1 MSRFVKISEKFVKG
15 YAQVNGHI
23 ATLVVGAL
31 AITMMFQ
38 VFFRYVLNRSLAWS
52 DEFGSFMLVWVTM
65 FGSVIVLYEGKH
77 LAITMLVE
85 RLKTPFTE
93 MVKICA
99 NLVSLLLVMVV
110 LIYLVPIMQITV
122 TTGTISIPAIPRV
135 SIYSAMPIAFFGMA
149 IILISDILKDIAGL
163 VKRTTSGKKVA

>member
-1 MSRFVKISEKFVKG
+1 MRRFVKISEKFVKG
-15 YAQVNGHI
+15 YAQVNGHV

-77 LAITMLVE
+77 LAITMLSE
-85 RLKTPFTE
+85 KLKAPWSGG
-93 MVKICA
+93 VRICA
-99 NLVSLLLVMVV
+99 NLVSLVLVLVV
-110 LIYLVPIMQITV
+110 LIYLIPIIQV
-122 TTGTISIPAIPRV
+122 TLTLSVISIPAIPRAAV
-135 SIYSAMPIAFFGMA
+135 YSAMPIAFFGMA
-149 IILISDILKDIAGL
+149 IILIADISKDIAGL
-163 VKRTTSGKKVA
+163 VKRTTNRKKAD